1 MCVRVLSRVWLFATP
16 WTIAHQ
22 APLSGSSIHGIFQAR
37 ILGCIAIFYS
47 RESFQPRDWTHVSC
61 ISCIGRWILYHW
73 ALQRFKH
80 CHSPHLLA
88 VLFLS
93 GRLFLWAG
101 RFGPAVASFH
111 ATYLT
116 IPGKNVFFSI
126 TPTKR
131 VHGIGLHH
139 ASIYETC
146 CVTQIDQD
154 CIMDAN
160 LEPES
165 RANLNLT
172 IRTKGWG

>member
-1 MCVRVLSRVWLFATP
+1 MCVRLFSCVWLFADT
-16 WTIAHQ
+16 
-22 APLSGSSIHGIFQAR
+22 SSSSVHGIFQAR
-37 ILGCIAIFYS
+37 ILGWVAIFYS
-47 RESFQPRDWTHVSC
+47 RESSQPRDWTHVSC
-61 ISCIGRWILYHW
+61 ISCIGRRILCHW

-93 GRLFLWAG
+93 GRLCLWAG
-101 RFGPAVASFH
+101 RFGPAVTSFH

-116 IPGKNVFFSI
+116 IPGENVSFSI
-126 TPTKR
+126 TPAKR
-131 VHGIGLHH
+131 AHGIGLHH
-139 ASIYETC
+139 TSIYETC

-154 CIMDAN
+154 CIMGAN

-165 RANLNLT
+165 RDNLKLT